1 MNKKLIYIISCITAM
16 AMIVTSCTSP
26 ANNLMEGYGSK
37 VDASSLEPMDK
48 NLKEAILNFS
58 WNMFKENSQN
68 TGNLMISPVSIYV
81 ALAMTLNGADGD
93 TKAAM
98 LESLSAKGITEQNL
112 NVGMKSWIMSLTNED
127 RIAKLDIANSIW
139 YRNGFEAGETF
150 LQKNADYYSAS
161 IKSLDFSKKDAANTI
176 NEWVKDS
183 TNGTIDK
190 VVEKINDDVMM
201 YLINAIYFKGDWK
214 DQFKANNTYKQTF
227 NAPTGAIEADFMH
240 RTGNVDYLNS
250 NDVTGVVLPYLDEQ
264 FAFIAL
270 LPEDGKTPRE
280 LIDNFTAMNLID
292 LLKNKK
298 ETNIDL
304 ALPKFESRYEDSL
317 KDELSKLGMEVAF
330 DSNVADFSLMSKN
343 HNKEL
348 FISDVKHKTFIRV
361 DEKGT
366 EAAAVTS
373 VEMSATSMPMEVQK
387 LVFDRPFV
395 YGIVDVTTGIPLFMG
410 IMENPTLK

>member
-1 MNKKLIYIISCITAM
+1 MNKKFIYIISCITAM
-16 AMIVTSCTSP
+16 AMIVTSCAST
-26 ANNLMEGYGSK
+26 ANDLTKGYGSK
-37 VDASSLEPMDK
+37 VDAPSLEPIDE
-48 NLKEAILNFS
+48 NLKEAILDFS

-68 TGNLMISPVSIYV
+68 KGNLMISPVSIYT

-98 LESLSAKGITEQNL
+98 LESLSAKGITEEDL
-112 NVGMKSWIMSLTNED
+112 NDGMKSWISSLTNED
-127 RIAKLDIANSIW
+127 RIVKLDIANSIW
-139 YRNGFEAGETF
+139 YRNGFEADETF

-161 IKSLDFSKKDAANTI
+161 IKSLDFSKNDSVNTI
-176 NEWVKDS
+176 NDWVKDS

-190 VVEKINDDVMM
+190 IIDNINDDTMM

-214 DQFKANNTYKQTF
+214 DQFKANNTYKQSF
-227 NAPTGAIEADFMH
+227 NAATGAVDADFMH
-240 RTGNVDYLNS
+240 RSGNVDYLNG
-250 NDVTGVVLPYLDEQ
+250 DGVTGVVLPYLDEQ

-270 LPEDGKTPRE
+270 LPEEGKTPRE
-280 LIDNFTAMNLID
+280 LIDKFNAINLIN

-304 ALPKFESRYEDSL
+304 SLPKFESKYEDSL
-317 KDELSKLGMEVAF
+317 NDELSKLGMEIAF
-330 DSNVADFSLMSKN
+330 DPNVADFSLMSKN
-343 HNKEL
+343 HNKDLYVSE
-348 FISDVKHKTFIRV
+348 VKHKTFIRV

-373 VEMSATSMPMEVQK
+373 VGMTATSMPMEVQK
-387 LVFDRPFV
+387 VVFDRPFV

-410 IMENPTLK
+410 IMENPTLE